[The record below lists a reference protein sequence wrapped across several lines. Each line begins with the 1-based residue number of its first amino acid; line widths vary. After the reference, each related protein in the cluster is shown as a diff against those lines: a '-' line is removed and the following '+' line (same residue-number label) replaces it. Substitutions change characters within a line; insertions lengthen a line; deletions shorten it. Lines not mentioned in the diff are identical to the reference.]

1 MCNLCF
7 FLHRLSWRV
16 VTERPGK
23 KYMSKAARIVAGI
36 GTRAGERWSVRHFGS
51 EPQGKVQP
59 IAADTHMVCCSLF
72 VASLDEIKCT
82 QRIIMALN

>member
-1 MCNLCF
+1 
-7 FLHRLSWRV
+7 
-16 VTERPGK
+16 
-23 KYMSKAARIVAGI
+23 MSKAARIVAGI